1 MSLYDTKLRIS
12 NIKVSAKIFAARADL
27 VHWCEQEATKKNSS
41 FFIIRQVGCV
51 FTVFYKGHVNISSCR
66 NKDDVER
73 GLFFLQTRPFIFNV
87 ELVSIDN
94 ITCSA
99 RLRQSLFNR
108 RKLRFAL
115 YLKEISKFCSPV
127 YYQVKYTPQVFPAA
141 FFKSRHFGTVALFS
155 SGKINIVGCKSFSQ
169 IEEALVLFVETIQH
183 ASSRIG

>member
-1 MSLYDTKLRIS
+1 MSKRKIPASSSYVRSVVCSPYSTRATWTFLAAGTKTTW
-12 NIKVSAKIFAARADL
+12 K
-27 VHWCEQEATKKNSS
+27 EAYFSCKPDPS
-41 FFIIRQVGCV
+41 CV
-51 FTVFYKGHVNISSCR
+51 K
-66 NKDDVER
+66 
-73 GLFFLQTRPFIFNV
+73 
-87 ELVSIDN
+87 VSIDN

-99 RLRQSLFNR
+99 RLRQSLFN

-155 SGKINIVGCKSFSQ
+155 SDKINIVGCKSFSQ

-183 ASSRIG
+183 ASSRIGWQRLRSLWT